1 MNNFN
6 YYNKTKLVFGNDRV
20 SELKSLIGGRNKILL
35 HYGGGSIKRTG
46 LYDKVVSLI
55 EEAGAE
61 YIDLGGVEPNPK
73 LSMVYKG
80 IEICRNENVD
90 LILAVGGGSSIDSA
104 KAISAGVFY
113 HGDVW
118 DFFTKSIR
126 PKETLALGV
135 ILTLPATGSEA
146 SNGTVITKEE
156 GQLKRSFDDD
166 LIRPEFSILDPTLT
180 LTLPDKQ
187 TFAGIT
193 DIISHILERYFTQTE
208 NVDLTDR
215 LCEAT
220 LVAVM
225 DNSLKL
231 VEDKNNLNARAEI
244 MFAGTIAHC
253 DILGLGRRE
262 DWASHKMGHEMSAL
276 YGTTHGIS
284 LSIMFPA
291 WMKYVYK
298 DGIGRFIQF
307 GERVFGLDLEGVDK
321 DDAALQAIS
330 AFEDF
335 LHKINMPTSF
345 KEAGISTE
353 DFSLMA
359 EKATLCGPIG
369 GFKKLDKEDVEKIY
383 KLAEE

>member
-6 YYNKTKLVFGNDRV
+6 YYNKTRLVFGNNRV
-20 SELKSLIGGRNKILL
+20 SELKTLINGRKKILL

-55 EEAGAE
+55 KEAGAE

-80 IEICRNENVD
+80 IEICRKENID

-104 KAISAGVFY
+104 KAISAGALY
-113 HGDVW
+113 DGDVW
-118 DFFTKSIR
+118 DFFTKDIS

-135 ILTLPATGSEA
+135 ILTLPATGSES

-166 LIRPEFSILDPTLT
+166 SIRPAFSILDPTLT

-215 LCEAT
+215 LCEGT
-220 LVAVM
+220 LVSVTENA
-225 DNSLKL
+225 LKL
-231 VEDKNNLNARAEI
+231 VEDKNDLNARAEV

-253 DILGLGRRE
+253 DILGLGRKQ
-262 DWASHKMGHEMSAL
+262 DWASHRMGHEMSAL
-276 YGTTHGIS
+276 YGTTHGVS

-298 DGIGRFIQF
+298 EGIDRFIQF
-307 GERVFGLDLEGVDK
+307 GERVFGLDLKKLNK
-321 DDAALQAIS
+321 DEAALKAIS

-345 KEAGISTE
+345 EEAEISTE
-353 DFSLMA
+353 DFALMA
-359 EKATLCGPIG
+359 EKATLSGPIG
-369 GFKKLDKEDVEKIY
+369 GFKELYREDVEKIY
-383 KLAEE
+383 NLAAK